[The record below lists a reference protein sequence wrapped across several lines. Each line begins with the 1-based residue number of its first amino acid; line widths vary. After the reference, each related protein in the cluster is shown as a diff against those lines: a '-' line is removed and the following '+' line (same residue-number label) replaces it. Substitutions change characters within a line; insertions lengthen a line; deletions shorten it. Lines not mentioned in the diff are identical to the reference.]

1 MTRHFKWYGTI
12 CKSSGL
18 MISRSSETSES
29 DRRVCFWNKLYLIYS
44 VGCLSVCA
52 IVEIGFFYQ
61 LCLAV
66 FAHDVPFTTTVHVL
80 LYVVVNAKVALN
92 TTLATVKVRSMH
104 RFFSESSKYEESV
117 QFVAPRNHRRMTP
130 TCCLIRFLLLS
141 AFVANVCTCSYL
153 SLEFVDRLGRGPAL
167 GAMLKL
173 TCMAGNFLYYVFDA
187 ASFLVLRPCC
197 EVIRLYIEHQHGVL
211 RSIVRRK
218 ECDVIGSERRARLV
232 EDVRFNLCTI
242 SDIKRRLNDIW
253 QYAIVTSGGVLL
265 FSFCIG
271 VYLIFVEELWT
282 LENFLAFLNTVSAT
296 LDFLDIVILSDAMV
310 TEIGFFYQL
319 CLAVFAHDVPFTTTV
334 HVLLYVVVN
343 AKVALNAT
351 LATVKVRSMHRFFSE
366 SSKYEES
373 VQFVAPRNHRRMT
386 PTCCLIRFLLLSA
399 FVANVCTCSYLS
411 LEFVDRLGRGPALG
425 AMLKLTCMAGNFL
438 YYVFDAASFLVL
450 RPCCEVIRLYIEHQ
464 HGVLR
469 SIVRRKECDV
479 IGSERRARLVE
490 DVRFNLCTIS
500 DIKRRLNDIWQ
511 YAIVTSGGVLL
522 FSFCIGVYLIFVEEL
537 WTLENFLAFLN
548 TVSAT
553 LDFLDIVILSDA
565 MVTELLYL
573 RKSLKPGEMAL
584 SAAGFFSLKSPM
596 LVSSTHHNVRRLGR
610 LTPTSAITY
619 GLVMRLSHNKTQREP
634 YIHHIQSC
642 VVGGYATRHV
652 PGRPDLVF
660 RLAENDAGIQGL
672 AVT

>member
-1 MTRHFKWYGTI
+1 MASFMTRHFKWYGTI

-29 DRRVCFWNKLYLIYS
+29 DRRICFWNKLYLIYS
-44 VGCLSVCA
+44 VGCLFVCA

-80 LYVVVNAKVALN
+80 LYVTVNAKVALN
-92 TTLATVKVRSMH
+92 ATLATVKVRSMH
-104 RFFSESSKYEESV
+104 RFLSESSKYEESV

-141 AFVANVCTCSYL
+141 AFVANVCTSSYL

-173 TCMAGNFLYYVFDA
+173 TCMAGNFLYFVFDA

-218 ECDVIGSERRARLV
+218 VCDVIGSERRARLV

-282 LENFLAFLNTVSAT
+282 LENVLAFLNTVSAT

-310 TEIGFFYQL
+310 TE
-319 CLAVFAHDVPFTTTV
+319 
-334 HVLLYVVVN
+334 
-343 AKVALNAT
+343 
-351 LATVKVRSMHRFFSE
+351 VR
-366 SSKYEES
+366 
-373 VQFVAPRNHRRMT
+373 A
-386 PTCCLIRFLLLSA
+386 IR
-399 FVANVCTCSYLS
+399 
-411 LEFVDRLGRGPALG
+411 
-425 AMLKLTCMAGNFL
+425 
-438 YYVFDAASFLVL
+438 
-450 RPCCEVIRLYIEHQ
+450 H
-464 HGVLR
+464 
-469 SIVRRKECDV
+469 
-479 IGSERRARLVE
+479 
-490 DVRFNLCTIS
+490 
-500 DIKRRLNDIWQ
+500 
-511 YAIVTSGGVLL
+511 
-522 FSFCIGVYLIFVEEL
+522 
-537 WTLENFLAFLN
+537 TLEKAAIFAEHRDY
-548 TVSAT
+548 V
-553 LDFLDIVILSDA
+553 DQ
-565 MVTELLYL
+565 LLYL

-596 LVSSTHHNVRRLGR
+596 LVSLAGAVVTYTVILVQ
-610 LTPTSAITY
+610 TSDGMKGA
-619 GLVMRLSHNKTQREP
+619 
-634 YIHHIQSC
+634 
-642 VVGGYATRHV
+642 
-652 PGRPDLVF
+652 RPNL
-660 RLAENDAGIQGL
+660 
-672 AVT
+672 